1 MFVKKIFYKL
11 TNYDKYN
18 KLRGEQRIKEKISW
32 YRSRFQRKIS
42 DIHNKIKNQDELNFL
57 HSGHLGDVIDSLALI
72 KELSKSHKCNLFL
85 EANRKIGKS
94 YNKHPAANVYI
105 NEDMINKMLPL
116 LKSQNFINHVH
127 FYNNNKID
135 IDLNLFR
142 EIYTEMN
149 MASTRWYF
157 HITGVHADLSL
168 PYLLVNPHK
177 NIKNKVVLIRS
188 NRRNNVLISYSF
200 LKKYDNLLFIGLSSE
215 YEELKKQIPNLKFY
229 NCNNFLEMA
238 EIIKASKFFLGNIT
252 FGYCIAEALKVPR
265 LLECSHDGDLAAVH
279 PSGKNSYEFFFQE
292 HFEKWFDCL
301 YKL

>member
-1 MFVKKIFYKL
+1 MEINSLIKILEDKLKKNFTINNLKIE
-11 TNYDKYN
+11 DK
-18 KLRGEQRIKEKISW
+18 S
-32 YRSRFQRKIS
+32 
-42 DIHNKIKNQDELNFL
+42 FL
-57 HSGHLGDVIDSLALI
+57 HKKHKNFSKDKFYIMLTIESL
-72 KELSKSHKCNLFL
+72 ELKKMSSL